1 MFIYSFGFD
10 ILFVFFYIFSL
21 MLRLLFLCFALISF
35 GCESKM
41 EKPPVS
47 KVIIKTTLGDI
58 KVTLS
63 PDKAPLSCAN
73 FLSYVDDKF
82 YDHTIFHRV
91 IKGFM
96 IQGGG
101 MTSDLKPKANKAPI
115 KNEANNGLLN
125 KRGTL
130 ALARTSVVDSA
141 TSQFFINDTDNDFL
155 NFRNETPGGY
165 GYCVFG
171 KVTEGMDIVDKIAA
185 SKTTTKHG
193 YDDVPVTTVEIISI
207 RRE

>member
-1 MFIYSFGFD
+1 M
-10 ILFVFFYIFSL
+10 
-21 MLRLLFLCFALISF
+21 
-35 GCESKM
+35 
-41 EKPPVS
+41 S

-63 PDKAPLSCAN
+63 PDKAPITCAN

-82 YDHTIFHRV
+82 YNHTIFHRV

-101 MTSDLKPKANKAPI
+101 MTSDLKPKPNKDPI

-130 ALARTSVVDSA
+130 AMARTSSVNSA
-141 TSQFFINDTDNDFL
+141 TSQFFINDSDNDFL
-155 NFRNETPGGY
+155 NFKNETPQGF
-165 GYCVFG
+165 GYCVFA
-171 KVTEGMDIVDKIAA
+171 KVTEGMDVVDKIAA
-185 SKTTTKHG
+185 SKTTMKHG

-207 RRE
+207 TRE